1 MRVWEKLMGVGLLIF
16 VLIFPAQSALA
27 IDADDLLD
35 LLVEEKVIS
44 SEKAQRLKQ
53 KVERLERAKKA
64 GPKSCCV

>member
-1 MRVWEKLMGVGLLIF
+1 MRTLGKWLGMLTLALAVGL
-16 VLIFPAQSALA
+16 PAGTAWA

-64 GPKSCCV
+64 

>member
-64 GPKSCCV
+64 